1 MKTVFYLV
9 WGQGDQLEILDRKE
23 PDDSFTHP
31 QEYEAWDVD
40 VLIAIFGE
48 QRFRAAIQSLQD
60 LRIVDGH
67 YYALLTRNLTF
78 YDLGAV
84 ENYDPEALAVEA
96 LKRFAGPYEQ
106 RAKGF
111 TAVQATAIL
120 RMGLY
125 SLQCLDQEKQN
136 DASTGT
142 SGIAG

>member
-9 WGQGDQLEILDRKE
+9 RDRGDQLEILDRKE
-23 PDDSFTHP
+23 PDNSFTHP
-31 QEYEAWDVD
+31 QEYEAWDVH

-67 YYALLTRNLTF
+67 YYALLSRNLAF

-84 ENYDPEALAVEA
+84 ENYDPEVLAVEA

-106 RAKGF
+106 RANVF
-111 TAVQATAIL
+111 TAAQAAEIL

-142 SGIAG
+142 SSTAG

>member
-9 WGQGDQLEILDRKE
+9 RDRGDQLEILDRKE
-23 PDDSFTHP
+23 PDNSFTHP
-31 QEYEAWDVD
+31 QEYEAWDVH

-67 YYALLTRNLTF
+67 YYALLSRNLAF
-78 YDLGAV
+78 YDLGVV
-84 ENYDPEALAVEA
+84 ENYDPEALAAEA
-96 LKRFAGPYEQ
+96 LKRHAGPYEQ
-106 RAKGF
+106 SATVF
-111 TAVQATAIL
+111 TAAQASEIL

-142 SGIAG
+142 SSTAG